1 MDENKISGRDR
12 IMAGW
17 QLGALQQSVKLSDH
31 DIERRKL
38 IVDLSAA
45 DLPRIATVKSIV
57 TERADE
63 LTDGFFEFLK
73 GLDEAAALFRRPDLL
88 KEIKRLQH
96 QNLITMVSGPY
107 GRDYVEQRLHLG
119 FLYSK
124 VGLGTRVLLGA
135 FHHLMRAV
143 GAAVMADATKDPR
156 GAFDSFMSLKKIGF
170 LDMSLI
176 IDVMMAERDNTISAQ
191 QEAIRELSTPVLQI
205 RDRLLILPII
215 GVLDTFRARQ
225 LTDSLLHAIRANRAK
240 VVVMDIT
247 GVAAVDS
254 KVANHLIQTVAASR
268 LMGATVIVTG
278 LSADVAQALVGL
290 GVDLSSLNT
299 VGDLQ
304 GGLEQAERT
313 LGYRILALPDGD
325 DEQSA

>member
-1 MDENKISGRDR
+1 MGQDK

-17 QLGALQQSVKLSDH
+17 QLGVLQQSVRLSDQ
-31 DIERRKL
+31 DIERRKRVVEL
-38 IVDLSAA
+38 TAA

-57 TERADE
+57 SMRADA
-63 LTDGFFEFLK
+63 LADGFFEFMK
-73 GLDEAAALFRRPDLL
+73 GLDEAAALFRRSDLL
-88 KEIKRLQH
+88 AETKRLQH
-96 QNLITMVSGPY
+96 ENLIAMVSGVY
-107 GRDYVEQRLHLG
+107 GRDYVEQRLQLG

-124 VGLGTRVLLGA
+124 VGLNTRVLLGA
-135 FHHLMRAV
+135 FHHLMRTV
-143 GAAVMADATKDPR
+143 GVAIMANATKDPQ
-156 GAFDSFMSLKKIGF
+156 GAFECFMSLKKIGF

-176 IDVMMAERDNTISAQ
+176 IDVMMAERDNTINAQ

-304 GGLEQAERT
+304 GGLELAERN
-313 LGYRILALPDGD
+313 LGYRIVAQHDSY
-325 DEQSA
+325 DEQSAYAT